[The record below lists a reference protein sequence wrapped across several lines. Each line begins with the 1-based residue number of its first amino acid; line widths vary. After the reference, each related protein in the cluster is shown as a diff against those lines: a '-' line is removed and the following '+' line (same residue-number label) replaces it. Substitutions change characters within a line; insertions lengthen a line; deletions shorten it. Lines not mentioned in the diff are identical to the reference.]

1 MTQEV
6 REFLD
11 GMYAYE
17 EICGPFASAWEAAG
31 TIQFWRE
38 DGIEVPDG
46 LRAGDLYQYVAGLWA
61 EKQKAEKPLK
71 VWRIRVGERL
81 STSVYIEAH
90 NAEEAET
97 LLDTCVDMEA
107 VSDRIL
113 ASSPGWEFGV
123 PVEVNDCD
131 RESIDL
137 TWEDAKRSGYFP
149 ESEES

>member
-1 MTQEV
+1 MQEV
-6 REFLD
+6 KEFLD

-17 EICGPFASAWEAAG
+17 EIGPFKSELEAAAN
-31 TIQFWRE
+31 IQYWRE

-71 VWRIRVGERL
+71 VWRITVSEYL
-81 STSVYIEAH
+81 ATVLYIEAH

-107 VSDRIL
+107 VSDRLL
-113 ASSPGWEFGV
+113 ASSPGWKFGV
-123 PVEVNDCD
+123 PVEVKDCD
-131 RESIDL
+131 RKSLDL
-137 TWEDAKRSGYFP
+137 TWEDAKRSGYSG